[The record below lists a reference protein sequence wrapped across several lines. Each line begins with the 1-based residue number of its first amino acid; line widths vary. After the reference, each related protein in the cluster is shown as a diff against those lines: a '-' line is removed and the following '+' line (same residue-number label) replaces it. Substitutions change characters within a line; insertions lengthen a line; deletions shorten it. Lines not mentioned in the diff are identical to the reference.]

1 MAQSIKLAIINP
13 KGKNEIIEFFDYN
26 CIHCKRV
33 AKVIDNFL
41 KTRNDIRVV
50 LRPIPILGQSSLYTT
65 QIGYAILLLDTDKY
79 LDFYNMVM
87 DSSDGIGE
95 LIYDIT
101 DKININIEGLKT
113 ILRNNNDDIKQ
124 SIEDNIDLADKFG
137 IQGTPSFIVN
147 GKVIQGEIDAETLNK
162 MFA

>member
-65 QIGYAILLLDTDKY
+65 QIGYAILLLDIDKY
-79 LDFYNMVM
+79 LDFYNIVM

-113 ILRNNNDDIKQ
+113 YLIGSISLPSYIFLPPAEPLFLGLFFVAISFPYINNIK
-124 SIEDNIDLADKFG
+124 NIYT
-137 IQGTPSFIVN
+137 I
-147 GKVIQGEIDAETLNK
+147 
-162 MFA
+162 